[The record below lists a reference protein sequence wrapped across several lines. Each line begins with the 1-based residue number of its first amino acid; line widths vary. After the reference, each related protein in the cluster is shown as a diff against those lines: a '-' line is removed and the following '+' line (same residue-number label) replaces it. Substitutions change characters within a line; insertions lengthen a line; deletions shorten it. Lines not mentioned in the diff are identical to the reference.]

1 MTESVIVALII
12 GGFGF
17 AGSEL
22 ANVFSIR
29 GLKNSMR
36 QLEIA
41 ISRLGGGVKIGLDND
56 KVIFKAFRDNCI
68 NGESEE
74 QERRMEK
81 YFRDSTINSYGV
93 EK

>member
-17 AGSEL
+17 AGSAL

-36 QLEIA
+36 QLENTMNH
-41 ISRLGGGVKIGLDND
+41 LGCGVKIGLDND
-56 KVIFKAFRDNCI
+56 RVIFKALRDHNI

-74 QERRMEK
+74 QERKMEK
-81 YFRDSTINSYGV
+81 YFRDSTMDSYCV